1 LPTLRLEFERNGLF
15 YQSHTRL
22 RQIAPQRNLTIS
34 ALTPNSSGKLE
45 FAEGEPKTQCD
56 RINHYV
62 VKKSTAGAQKKARKS
77 ILFLAFK
84 SITT

>member
-1 LPTLRLEFERNGLF
+1 MVCFIKLIYAFGK
-15 YQSHTRL
+15 
-22 RQIAPQRNLTIS
+22 IAPQRDLSFS
-34 ALTPNSSGKLE
+34 ALTPNSCDKLS

-56 RINHYV
+56 RENHYV
-62 VKKSTAGAQKKARKS
+62 VKKSIEGAQKKARKS